1 LRVIYVEEFLTASLA
16 ASCRNKVAAAKTRS
30 AYLDENSRFARRI
43 KPCARSYAAE
53 AVDYFTAFAF
63 VPRDSQRIGRP
74 RMCAE
79 RDLFAAPALL
89 DWRWSKMTS
98 RNLC

>member
-1 LRVIYVEEFLTASLA
+1 LRVIYVAEFLTASLP

-30 AYLDENSRFARRI
+30 AYPDENSRFARRI

-63 VPRDSQRIGRP
+63 VPRDSHVSQDHECAPNAIFLLRRRCATGDGR
-74 RMCAE
+74 
-79 RDLFAAPALL
+79 
-89 DWRWSKMTS
+89 K
-98 RNLC
+98 